1 MFKETTNFLIVDDFS
16 TSRKIVK
23 NALIEIGYTNS
34 LEAADGVEAFQV
46 LTDAAKTANPVEF
59 IISDWNMPNMLGIDF
74 LRKCR
79 AEPAF
84 KSLPFILIT
93 VESEPTQI
101 LEAGSAGVTDFIV
114 KPFTVDALRLKLTAA
129 YNKINGTRLREA
141 K

>member
-16 TSRKIVK
+16 TSRKIVR
-23 NALIEIGYTNS
+23 NALIEIGYSNL
-34 LEAADGVEAFQV
+34 LEASDGVDAYQV
-46 LTDAAKTANPVEF
+46 LVDAAKTANPVEF

-79 AEPAF
+79 ADPAF

-101 LEAGSAGVTDFIV
+101 LEAGNAGVTDFIV
-114 KPFTVDALRLKLTAA
+114 KPFTVDAFRLKLIAA
-129 YNKINGTRLREA
+129 YNKTIGTRLREV

>member
-23 NALIEIGYTNS
+23 NALIEIGYSNS
-34 LEAADGVEAFQV
+34 VEASDGVEAFQI
-46 LTDAAKTANPVEF
+46 LTDSENSANPVEF
-59 IISDWNMPNMLGIDF
+59 IISDWNMPNMLGIDL

-84 KSLPFILIT
+84 KDLPFIMIT

-101 LEAGSAGVTDFIV
+101 LEAGAAGVTEFIV
-114 KPFTVDALRLKLTAA
+114 KPFSVDALKAKLNAA
-129 YNKINGTRLREA
+129 YNKVSGSGLRGA

>member
-23 NALIEIGYTNS
+23 NSLIEIGYPNAV
-34 LEAADGVEAFQV
+34 EASDGVEAFQI
-46 LTDAAKTANPVEF
+46 LCDLAKSETPIDF
-59 IISDWNMPNMLGIDF
+59 IISDWNMPNMLGIDL

-79 AEPAF
+79 SETAF
-84 KSLPFILIT
+84 KNLPFILIT

-101 LEAGSAGVTDFIV
+101 LEAGQAGVTEFIV
-114 KPFTVDALRLKLTAA
+114 KPFVKDALRMKILNAF
-129 YNKINGTRLREA
+129 NKINGLRLREA

>member
-23 NALIEIGYTNS
+23 NALIEIGYPNS
-34 LEAADGVEAFQV
+34 LEAADGVEAMQV
-46 LTDAAKTANPVEF
+46 LAEAAKSGNPVEF
-59 IISDWNMPNMLGIDF
+59 IISDWNMPNMLGIDL

-79 AEPAF
+79 AEPAY
-84 KSLPFILIT
+84 KALPFILIT

-101 LEAGSAGVTDFIV
+101 LEAGTAGVTDFIV
-114 KPFTVDALRLKLTAA
+114 KPFTVDALRLKLNNA
-129 YNKINGTRLREA
+129 YNKVNGTRLREA

>member
-23 NALIEIGYTNS
+23 NALIEIGYSNS
-34 LEAADGVEAFQV
+34 LEASDGVEALQV

-59 IISDWNMPNMLGIDF
+59 IISDWNMPNMLGIDL

-84 KSLPFILIT
+84 KALPFILIT

-101 LEAGSAGVTDFIV
+101 LEAGNAGVTDYIV
-114 KPFTVDALRLKLTAA
+114 KPFTVDALRLKLINA

>member
-16 TSRKIVK
+16 TSRKIVR
-23 NALIEIGYTNS
+23 NALIEIGYSNL
-34 LEAADGVEAFQV
+34 LEASDGVDAYQV

-79 AEPAF
+79 ADPAF

-101 LEAGSAGVTDFIV
+101 LEAGNAGVTDFIV
-114 KPFTVDALRLKLTAA
+114 KPFTVDAFRLKLIAA
-129 YNKINGTRLREA
+129 YNKTIGTRLREV

>member
-23 NALIEIGYTNS
+23 NALIEIGYSNS
-34 LEAADGVEAFQV
+34 LEAADGVEAYQV
-46 LTDAAKTANPVEF
+46 LTDAAKTTNPVEF

-84 KSLPFILIT
+84 KTLPFILIT

-101 LEAGSAGVTDFIV
+101 LEAGNAGVTDFIV
-114 KPFTVDALRLKLTAA
+114 KPFTVDALRIKLVSA